1 MKAKRAVCATM
12 DTWLLY
18 RLRNVQ
24 NSAEKFDPV
33 SDISS
38 VSATSMFDPFVK
50 SYNKVLLKLMKI
62 DKMILPKII
71 DNSSDFGYTHKSL
84 FGEAIKIVTVISDQS
99 AAMIGNAC
107 FRNMDAKVS
116 SMGSIFNLHTIIIVF
131 QFLILDHSRHRLI
144 SQHQHRQEV
153 HGLEHRR
160 ISTRRLRPQ
169 HKAKARLDSFPA
181 RICIPQLIDNY
192 AFRKDNWHV

>member
-1 MKAKRAVCATM
+1 MKAKRAICATM

-38 VSATSMFDPFVK
+38 VSATSMFEPFVK
-50 SYNKVLLKLMKI
+50 KYNNVLLKLMKI

-107 FRNMDAKVS
+107 FRNMDAKV
-116 SMGSIFNLHTIIIVF
+116 
-131 QFLILDHSRHRLI
+131 
-144 SQHQHRQEV
+144 
-153 HGLEHRR
+153 
-160 ISTRRLRPQ
+160 
-169 HKAKARLDSFPA
+169 RLDELNF
-181 RICIPQLIDNY
+181 
-192 AFRKDNWHV
+192 

>member
-1 MKAKRAVCATM
+1 MIPKIVHIVKNNRKVKEAMKAKRAICATM

-24 NSAEKFDPV
+24 SSAEKFDPV

-50 SYNKVLLKLMKI
+50 KYNKVLLKLMKI

-99 AAMIGNAC
+99 AAIIGNAC

-116 SMGSIFNLHTIIIVF
+116 SMRSICNLHI
-131 QFLILDHSRHRLI
+131 
-144 SQHQHRQEV
+144 
-153 HGLEHRR
+153 
-160 ISTRRLRPQ
+160 
-169 HKAKARLDSFPA
+169 
-181 RICIPQLIDNY
+181 
-192 AFRKDNWHV
+192 